1 MTLEQTSVP
10 GQNMPSG
17 YSSQLGGQAG
27 LCKCGVHRQHTL
39 FRYLWNN
46 FGVSDRMAAKEL
58 HLSYPN
64 VRMIKTRLM
73 RRSGLDRLC
82 PECFRPSL
90 QDLTCSNCGFEA
102 DRPNIPIEVS
112 FKNQSPVY
120 SIQPQNGLGTDTDY
134 TRLGLSYGGRNIAH
148 LVETSED
155 PLLERCK
162 SLLWEVLKGAA
173 PSDQI
178 VDEATRLLTK
188 EVKEYEHKYSDLVR
202 STKLAKQL
210 VKRVLYQIA
219 LRYPFMK
226 RNIATFDNGLG
237 ILNGE
242 KDE

>member
-1 MTLEQTSVP
+1 MTLEQTSIP
-10 GQNMPSG
+10 GQNIPSG
-17 YSSQLGGQAG
+17 YNSQLGGPASP
-27 LCKCGVHRQHTL
+27 CKCGVHRQHVL

-46 FGVSDRMAAKEL
+46 PGVSLKIAAGEL
-58 HLSYPN
+58 RLSYPN

-73 RRSGLDRLC
+73 RRSSLDRLC
-82 PECFRPSL
+82 PECFNHSL
-90 QDLTCSNCGFEA
+90 QGLMCSNCGYEA

-162 SLLWEVLKGAA
+162 SLLWEVLKGAT

-178 VDEATRLLTK
+178 VEEATRLLIK
-188 EVKEYEHKYSDLVR
+188 EVKEFEHKYSDLIR
-202 STKLAKQL
+202 STKLTKQL
-210 VKRVLYQIA
+210 VKRVLCQVA

-226 RNIATFDNGLG
+226 RNIATFDNGLD

-242 KDE
+242 KNE